1 MLETRKGLD
10 LIKKLPHER
19 LLTETDGPFIQL
31 ANKTIRPRDVNEI
44 VNLLAEIKEMPP
56 NVIAEVI
63 LSNQTTLIEK
73 YRPNK

>member
-1 MLETRKGLD
+1 
-10 LIKKLPHER
+10 
-19 LLTETDGPFIQL
+19 L